1 MALVIELRQRE
12 FPEVLMCKGFM
23 ITMVLAMY
31 CLAPALSQ
39 AQQPKTTDVGG
50 AGTTAS
56 ESPDSTAPAV
66 YTPMTQG
73 ERTKY
78 YLAHTFS
85 AESVLRSAAG
95 SGILQGLNTPS
106 EWGQGAEGYGLRF
119 ANSWG
124 QHFIRSTLM
133 FGASSVLHEDNR
145 YFQSGKSG
153 FWPRFK
159 YAVAS
164 AFLAE
169 RDDGT
174 RRLSVSRIGS
184 YTATAFISREWQP
197 PSTRGPEN
205 AANALGVAL
214 GVEIGFNVAR
224 EFFPKIL
231 RSRNPAVRRTIG
243 PDEASPQAR
252 RMAR

>member
-1 MALVIELRQRE
+1 MRKV
-12 FPEVLMCKGFM
+12 FM
-23 ITMVLAMY
+23 ITIVLAMH
-31 CLAPALSQ
+31 CLAPALSK

-50 AGTTAS
+50 SGTTAS
-56 ESPDSTAPAV
+56 EKPDSSARAV

-78 YLAHTFS
+78 FLAHTFS

-95 SGILQGLNTPS
+95 AGVLQGLNTPS

-119 ANSWG
+119 TNSWG

-133 FGASSVLHEDNR
+133 FGTSSVLHEDNR

-164 AFLAE
+164 TFLAE

-174 RRLSVSRIGS
+174 RRLSFSRIGS

-197 PSTRGPEN
+197 PSTRGPES

-214 GVEIGFNVAR
+214 GGEIGFNVAR
-224 EFFPKIL
+224 EFFPKLL
-231 RSRNPAVRRTIG
+231 RSRNPPLGGSIG
-243 PDEASPQAR
+243 ADEASPQSRERAR
-252 RMAR
+252 

>member
-1 MALVIELRQRE
+1 MR
-12 FPEVLMCKGFM
+12 KGFM
-23 ITMVLAMY
+23 ITIILAMY

-39 AQQPKTTDVGG
+39 SQQPTTTEVGG
-50 AGTTAS
+50 PGTTAS
-56 ESPDSTAPAV
+56 ESPDSSTAAV

-85 AESVLRSAAG
+85 AESVLRSATGAA
-95 SGILQGLNTPS
+95 ILQGLNTPS

-124 QHFIRSTLM
+124 QHFIRSTFM

-164 AFLAE
+164 TFLAA

-174 RRLSVSRIGS
+174 RRLSFSRIGS
-184 YTATAFISREWQP
+184 YTATAFLSREWQP
-197 PSTRGPEN
+197 PSTRGPES

-231 RSRNPAVRRTIG
+231 RSRNPVAWRSTG
-243 PDEASPQAR
+243 PEEASPQSRGTAR
-252 RMAR
+252 